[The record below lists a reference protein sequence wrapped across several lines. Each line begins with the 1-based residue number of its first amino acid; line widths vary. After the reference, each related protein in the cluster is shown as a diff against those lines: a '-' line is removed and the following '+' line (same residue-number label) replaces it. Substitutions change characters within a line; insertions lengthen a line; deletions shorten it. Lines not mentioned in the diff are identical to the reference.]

1 MGSPDHSQSSDM
13 TGFTDLVRR
22 NMPPPLPPRLCGS
35 MKPTCFC
42 QPSSS
47 KKYPPKQEVV
57 ENADSFDL
65 FPHRLANPSSDFDTD
80 SLGFVDIEELRKLE
94 ELISCDH
101 VSLSTEVSI
110 SSDGKE
116 DPSEH
121 PELVFWRAVATQ
133 RASELDGIKE
143 EIEKIVS
150 LTMKNIAEKKELDS
164 KHDELYSQLQRILES
179 SDGEED
185 PGTPANE
192 ERQIT

>member
-1 MGSPDHSQSSDM
+1 M

-47 KKYPPKQEVV
+47 KKCPPKQEVV

-94 ELISCDH
+94 ELECASVISVPVLPKTAERTSFATLRKWIPRQRCKTSHGYDNLGTAIEYP
-101 VSLSTEVSI
+101 VQSRSRELCRPRKVLRSLST
-110 SSDGKE
+110 SSVVLPF
-116 DPSEH
+116 PSKKRSFRGTLRK
-121 PELVFWRAVATQ
+121 LVFCGSR
-133 RASELDGIKE
+133 
-143 EIEKIVS
+143 
-150 LTMKNIAEKKELDS
+150 
-164 KHDELYSQLQRILES
+164 
-179 SDGEED
+179 
-185 PGTPANE
+185 
-192 ERQIT
+192 